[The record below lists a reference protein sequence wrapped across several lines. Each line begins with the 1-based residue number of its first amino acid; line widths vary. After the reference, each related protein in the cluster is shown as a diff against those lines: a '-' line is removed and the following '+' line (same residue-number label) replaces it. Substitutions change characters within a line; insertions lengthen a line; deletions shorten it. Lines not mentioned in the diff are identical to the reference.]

1 MAAIEH
7 PDAAIGIKAPIAA
20 PGQYVRPRMRLSVK
34 EIAEEPAQD
43 SMYTAGANW
52 SAHKWLISLR
62 LSRFGVP
69 GGIRVAAV
77 NGAAR
82 TGDGTES
89 SNPACSSNQSLQ
101 LLSFGAAGQGAA
113 SLHSGR
119 PRLAGYIPDQFP
131 PGMAMLVI
139 PAPRTRP
146 IACDAHRHSAN
157 LRIRSRT
164 YCLGATSRPSS

>member
-1 MAAIEH
+1 M
-7 PDAAIGIKAPIAA
+7 
-20 PGQYVRPRMRLSVK
+20 RPRMTTMPKPGTIANEWLYAPSQK
-34 EIAEEPAQD
+34 IAEELARQRMVLRTQRARIGRP
-43 SMYTAGANW
+43 T
-52 SAHKWLISLR
+52 KWLISRR
-62 LSRFGVP
+62 LSRFCVPNGV
-69 GGIRVAAV
+69 RVAAV
-77 NGAAR
+77 NGPAR

-89 SNPACSSNQSLQ
+89 SNPACSSNESLQ

-113 SLHSGR
+113 PLHSGR

-131 PGMAMLVI
+131 PGMAMPVI